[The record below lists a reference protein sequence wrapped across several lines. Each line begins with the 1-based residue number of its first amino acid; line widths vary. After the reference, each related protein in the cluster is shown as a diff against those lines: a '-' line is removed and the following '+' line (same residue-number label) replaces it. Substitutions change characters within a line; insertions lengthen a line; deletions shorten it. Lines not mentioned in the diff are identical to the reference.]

1 MFVESEKASN
11 TPTVYMLGRHIRLF
25 MDDDIRTVLYESNR
39 LLTEQSAHIK
49 WICRTL
55 EEMKAESADLEVR
68 VRSLEEWKAEHT
80 GVEKKMAVWA
90 GTFGAVAGVVV
101 GVLFEVLVS

>member
-1 MFVESEKASN
+1 
-11 TPTVYMLGRHIRLF
+11 

-55 EEMKAESADLEVR
+55 EEMKAASADLEVR
-68 VRSLEEWKAEHT
+68 VRTLEEWKAEHT
-80 GVEKKMAVWA
+80 GVEKKMAIWA
-90 GTFGAVAGVVV
+90 GAFGAVAGVLVGVMLELVV
-101 GVLFEVLVS
+101 G

>member
-1 MFVESEKASN
+1 
-11 TPTVYMLGRHIRLF
+11 

-55 EEMKAESADLEVR
+55 EEMKATSADLEER
-68 VRSLEEWKAEHT
+68 VRALEEWKAEHV

-90 GTFGAVAGVVV
+90 GAFGAVAGVVV
-101 GVLFEVLVS
+101 GVMLEMMVG

>member
-1 MFVESEKASN
+1 MFVESEKAS
-11 TPTVYMLGRHIRLF
+11 TQGSVYLFRRTNRSF

-39 LLTEQSAHIK
+39 LLTEQSAHLK

-55 EEMKAESADLEVR
+55 EEMKAASADLEVR
-68 VRSLEEWKAEHT
+68 VRSLEEWRAEHT

-90 GTFGAVAGVVV
+90 GAFGAVAGVVV
-101 GVLFEVLVS
+101 GVMLELMVG

>member
-1 MFVESEKASN
+1 
-11 TPTVYMLGRHIRLF
+11 

-55 EEMKAESADLEVR
+55 EEMKAASADLEVR
-68 VRSLEEWKAEHT
+68 VWTLEEWKAEHM
-80 GVEKKMAVWA
+80 GVEKKMALWVGA
-90 GTFGAVAGVVV
+90 FGAVAGVVE
-101 GVLFEVLVS
+101 GVMLEILSG